1 MIMFPISSLVVL
13 SDKNSEREGEAMV
26 LSDIIMVRGL
36 DEADNLLYTINQ
48 YTSQHSLCWCNK
60 NVSHF
65 YPFPVYN

>member
-36 DEADNLLYTINQ
+36 EEADNSLYTINQ
-48 YTSQHSLCWCNK
+48 YTSQHSLC
-60 NVSHF
+60 
-65 YPFPVYN
+65 

>member
-36 DEADNLLYTINQ
+36 EEADNSLYTIKQ
-48 YTSQHSLCWCNK
+48 YTSQHSLC
-60 NVSHF
+60 
-65 YPFPVYN
+65 